1 MSRDFELRESR
12 PADRAAVE
20 RLYVAAFPGED
31 LWPLVSDLLA
41 DDTHVLSLVATSG
54 GALAGHA
61 AFTTCGLDGRTGAV
75 ALLAPVAVLPDHQR
89 RGIGTA
95 LIESGLAR
103 LQAAGVAQVYVL
115 GDPAYYGRFGFAAC
129 SAVAPPYPLPDAWRT
144 AWQSIALSDAARE
157 LHGTL
162 SVPTPWQRPELWAP

>member
-1 MSRDFELRESR
+1 VSRDFELRESL
-12 PADRAAVE
+12 PADRAAIE

-31 LWPLVSDLLA
+31 LLPLVADLLA
-41 DDTHVLSLVATSG
+41 DDTHVLSLVATADG
-54 GALAGHA
+54 VLAGHA

-75 ALLAPVAVLPDHQR
+75 ALLAPVAVLPAHQR
-89 RGIGTA
+89 LGFGTA
-95 LIESGLAR
+95 LIETGLAR
-103 LQAAGVAQVYVL
+103 LRAAGVVQVYVL

-129 SAVAPPYPLPDAWRT
+129 SAVAPPYPLPRAWRS
-144 AWQSIALSDAARE
+144 AWQSIDLSDAARG